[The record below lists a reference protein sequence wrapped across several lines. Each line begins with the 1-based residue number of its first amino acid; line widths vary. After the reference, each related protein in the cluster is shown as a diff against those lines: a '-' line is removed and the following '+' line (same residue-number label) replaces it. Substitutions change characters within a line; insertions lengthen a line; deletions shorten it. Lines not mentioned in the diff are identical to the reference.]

1 MPRISENPEDSPLR
15 RPTAA
20 FFVSASAARHSS
32 SQARQLAGVAICG
45 GELIGL
51 YEGCQ
56 AVFTPRV
63 CEVNEKNC
71 GSDLYEGKKPC
82 VVLELLPERDVVSVV
97 LAGEIFPSSKG
108 RGYVMRKIVRRLL
121 RYAYLNAITE
131 PFMGD
136 FVPAVIEMMRG
147 RWREL

>member
-1 MPRISENPEDSPLR
+1 MHSNFETDCFAPLIESIR
-15 RPTAA
+15 TRFPSL
-20 FFVSASAARHSS
+20 SASHQIIFADHLR
-32 SQARQLAGVAICG
+32 
-45 GELIGL
+45 
-51 YEGCQ
+51 
-56 AVFTPRV
+56 T
-63 CEVNEKNC
+63 
-71 GSDLYEGKKPC
+71 
-82 VVLELLPERDVVSVV
+82 SVV

-131 PFMGD
+131 PCMGD